1 MSLKGMD
8 IYFEMENKDT
18 LVDFLLAKG
27 YDDFYFFRCSH
38 YGAGAFLISPE
49 EQVSARRE
57 FGLFRLFV
65 NIEETTPLSLA
76 IKHELRG
83 KTVKIFSYEVNEI

>member
-8 IYFEMENKDT
+8 IYFEMENKDI
-18 LVDFLLAKG
+18 LVDFLLANG
-27 YDDFYFFRCSH
+27 YDDFYFFPCSR
-38 YGAGAFLISPE
+38 YGAGEFLISAQ

-65 NIEETTPLSLA
+65 KSEKTLALSSA
-76 IKHELRG
+76 IRHEL
-83 KTVKIFSYEVNEI
+83 KEKALKLFTYEVNEI

>member
-1 MSLKGMD
+1 MSLKGME
-8 IYFEMENKDT
+8 IYFEMGSKDT

-27 YDDFYFFRCSH
+27 YDDFYFFPCSH
-38 YGAGAFLISPE
+38 YGAGAFLISAE

-65 NIEETTPLSLA
+65 KSEEITALSSA
-76 IKHELRG
+76 IKAE
-83 KTVKIFSYEVNEI
+83 VKDKAIKMFTYEVGEL

>member
-8 IYFEMENKDT
+8 IYFEMGNKDI

-27 YDDFYFFRCSH
+27 YDDFYFFPCSH
-38 YGAGAFLISPE
+38 YGAGAFLISVQ

-65 NIEETTPLSLA
+65 KSEDVITLSSA
-76 IKHELRG
+76 IKNEVKD
-83 KTVKIFSYEVNEI
+83 KTIKIMTCEVSEI

>member
-18 LVDFLLAKG
+18 LVDFLLANG
-27 YDDFYFFRCSH
+27 YDDFYFFRCSR

-65 NIEETTPLSLA
+65 KNEEITSFA
-76 IKHELRG
+76 SSIKHELKE
-83 KTVKIFSYEVNEI
+83 KTLKIFSYEVNEI

>member
-57 FGLFRLFV
+57 FGLFRLFAEK
-65 NIEETTPLSLA
+65 EEIPPLAQA
-76 IKHELRG
+76 IKGELKG
-83 KTVKIFSYEVNEI
+83 KTLKIFSYEVNEI

>member
-1 MSLKGMD
+1 MSLKGLD
-8 IYFEMENKDT
+8 IYFEMENKDL

-27 YDDFYFFRCSH
+27 YDDFYFFPCSR
-38 YGAGAFLISPE
+38 YGAGEFLISAE

-65 NIEETTPLSLA
+65 KEGETLTLSAA
-76 IKHELRG
+76 IKHELKG
-83 KTVKIFSYEVNEI
+83 KTLKIFTYGVSEI